1 MDPIKDSSSSLFA
14 SGRDVG
20 EICRRRRVDSFLFL
34 LFVSVYSIF
43 FCFHSI
49 RHSIILFLFFCSSNP
64 SFGIFRNNSEL
75 SMGLF
80 EEANG

>member
-34 LFVSVYSIF
+34 LFVSVYS
-43 FCFHSI
+43 FHSI